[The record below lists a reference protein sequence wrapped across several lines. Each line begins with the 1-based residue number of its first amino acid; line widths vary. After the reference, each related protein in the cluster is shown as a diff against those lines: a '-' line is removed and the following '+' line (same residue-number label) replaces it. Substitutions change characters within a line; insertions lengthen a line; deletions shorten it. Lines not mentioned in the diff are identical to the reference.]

1 MSLMVNRRMR
11 VHIRPR
17 MILLLPS
24 TTSSAPV
31 LVSWI
36 LLLRMKSSDLLT
48 FSNFCTRSLGR
59 EA

>member
-1 MSLMVNRRMR
+1 
-11 VHIRPR
+11 

-48 FSNFCTRSLGR
+48 FSNFWTRSLGR